1 MGKATDD
8 RKGSRSGQRL
18 PGKMRIG
25 NVPEESLRLRARLEN
40 SDTPPEAARG
50 RSPSCLSYYSPIKI
64 RYFNGNRRALRVGAS
79 HKNPTRRWRYKNK
92 TLVLFLMDS
101 SIIRKPDRKL
111 SKLSIVRRAS
121 GFLRRRGMPAARRE
135 CAEHMGLERVSFKI
149 RISPSPV
156 GRWRRCLPRRAAPCW
171 AGRRRSSG
179 SREWR
184 LRRAPAPWTCRSPG
198 RR

>member
-1 MGKATDD
+1 MELRGHRRAKKPQSGFFRRHYYRIFSGRMQGK
-8 RKGSRSGQRL
+8 SRFRDFRGFPPPSSQRAAQAW
-18 PGKMRIG
+18 GFAASHRW
-25 NVPEESLRLRARLEN
+25 LEQ
-40 SDTPPEAARG
+40 
-50 RSPSCLSYYSPIKI
+50 SPSGTSAAKRL
-64 RYFNGNRRALRVGAS
+64 NRQSARA
-79 HKNPTRRWRYKNK
+79 PCQC
-92 TLVLFLMDS
+92 F
-101 SIIRKPDRKL
+101 P
-111 SKLSIVRRAS
+111 S
-121 GFLRRRGMPAARRE
+121 GGSGMPAARRE
-135 CAEHMGLERVSFKI
+135 CAERMESERVSFKI